1 MNSLP
6 RVFLFLAI
14 GLLAGCNV
22 GPDYHRPKTTAPAQW
37 VSPQVGGETNTLV
50 TEATWWKSFHDVELD
65 ALIVRA
71 AQSNLNL
78 RAAVARIREARAT
91 ARVAAA
97 DFGPTLDANG
107 SYARE
112 RYAANGFPTYP
123 PGIPLNADVYQ
134 TGFDATW
141 ELDVFGGTRRA
152 TQAARA
158 EVVAAEFDR
167 RNILLT
173 VCAEVA
179 RQYVEARAY
188 QRRLAVAEANIKA
201 QAEIVALTRDRLAKG
216 LSTDLD
222 VQEAVALLSTTRAQT
237 PVFENGFRGAVYQL
251 GLLLGQHPGAV
262 LGELTNAAPIPAA
275 PPDVPV
281 GLPSDLVQRRPDVQE
296 AERQLAAATARVGA
310 AASDLYPQFSLT
322 GDIGLQSVSVS
333 DWFTA
338 GSSFWTAGPTVQWR
352 IFDYG
357 RIRANIRV
365 QNARV
370 EQALAAYEQSML
382 AAFTDVETALTAYAK
397 EQTRRQSLAHA
408 AEANE
413 KAVAMAGDLYRHGL
427 ADFLRVLDSERS
439 LYESQDALI
448 DSERAVS
455 SDLIALYKALG
466 GGWEGKNF
474 KPAAA
479 RK

>member
-1 MNSLP
+1 MNLLP
-6 RVFLFLAI
+6 RVFLFLAM

-22 GPDYHRPKTTAPAQW
+22 GPDYHPPKTTAPAQW
-37 VSPQVGGETNTLV
+37 VSPQVGGETNTPV
-50 TEATWWKSFHDVELD
+50 TEAAWWKSFHDAELD

-78 RAAVARIREARAT
+78 RAAVGRIREARAT
-91 ARVAAA
+91 ARVVAA

-112 RYAANGFPTYP
+112 RYSANGFPTYP

-134 TGFDATW
+134 AGFDASW

-152 TQAARA
+152 TQTARA
-158 EVVAAEFDR
+158 ELVAAEFDR
-167 RNILLT
+167 RNILIA

-179 RQYVEARAY
+179 RQYVEARAF
-188 QRRLAVAEANIKA
+188 QRRLAVAESNIKA

-222 VQEAVALLSTTRAQT
+222 VQEADALLSTTRAQT

-251 GLLLGQHPGAV
+251 GLLLGQPPGAV

-296 AERQLAAATARVGA
+296 AERRLAAATARVGVA
-310 AASDLYPQFSLT
+310 TSDLYPKFSLT
-322 GDIGLQSVSVS
+322 GNIGLQSVSVS

-397 EQTRRQSLAHA
+397 EQTRRQSLEHA
-408 AEANE
+408 AQANE
-413 KAVAMAGDLYRHGL
+413 KAVALAGDLYRHGL
-427 ADFLRVLDSERS
+427 ADFLRVLDSQRA

-466 GGWEGKNF
+466 GGWAEKNF

-479 RK
+479 R